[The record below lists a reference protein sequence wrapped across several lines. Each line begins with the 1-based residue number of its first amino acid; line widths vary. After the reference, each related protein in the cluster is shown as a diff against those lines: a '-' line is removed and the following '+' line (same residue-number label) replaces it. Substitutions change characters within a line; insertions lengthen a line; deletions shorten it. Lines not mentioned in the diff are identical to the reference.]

1 MTIVLIFLFLL
12 IIVTA
17 RPTKF
22 NENYLDKRY
31 TDIIKGIFLIF
42 VFISHFI
49 AYNVTLQNNWVDSYG
64 VKFIKQL
71 GQLMVTL
78 FLFYSGYGVMESVK
92 KKGEDYIK
100 SFPKKRILTTLINF
114 DIAVII
120 YMFVSKYFQTH
131 QFSIKYLLSS
141 LIGWD
146 TFGNSNWYIFA
157 ILCLY
162 LISYLSVKSFKNRK
176 QRAISILIGTTLF
189 TVIMQFYKDGYFYNT
204 AYCFAFGAI
213 FSLYKEEIEK
223 WLNGKELLLAIYILI
238 LFLISYKLKK
248 YLGWYY
254 IYTVAFTTLIVLIT
268 RKISIK
274 NFILEWVGKNLFP
287 LYIFQRIPMMLL
299 IDKGYFN
306 NNTYI
311 LFAMCFVITIVIT
324 LVYNLIMFIK
334 NKITKKFDQ
343 RYISNT

>member
-1 MTIVLIFLFLL
+1 M
-12 IIVTA
+12 
-17 RPTKF
+17 
-22 NENYLDKRY
+22 
-31 TDIIKGIFLIF
+31 
-42 VFISHFI
+42 
-49 AYNVTLQNNWVDSYG
+49 
-64 VKFIKQL
+64 
-71 GQLMVTL
+71 
-78 FLFYSGYGVMESVK
+78 
-92 KKGEDYIK
+92 
-100 SFPKKRILTTLINF
+100 
-114 DIAVII
+114 
-120 YMFVSKYFQTH
+120 
-131 QFSIKYLLSS
+131 
-141 LIGWD
+141 
-146 TFGNSNWYIFA
+146 
-157 ILCLY
+157 
-162 LISYLSVKSFKNRK
+162 
-176 QRAISILIGTTLF
+176 
-189 TVIMQFYKDGYFYNT
+189 
-204 AYCFAFGAI
+204 
-213 FSLYKEEIEK
+213 
-223 WLNGKELLLAIYILI
+223 LNGKELLLAIYILI